1 MKILIH
7 KFKFNLKKFA
17 LSIHFKTF
25 SDDKKEIKPLS
36 SRREG
41 GEIPRPLKVR
51 PLKKQFFY
59 AHLRP

>member
-7 KFKFNLKKFA
+7 KFKFNFKN
-17 LSIHFKTF
+17 FKTF
-25 SDDKKEIKPLS
+25 SDDKKKIKPLS